1 MIIVG
6 AFALILV
13 LVAVLMVWLSKGSGQ
28 DGSAGGSIVK
38 ELHDQLEINR
48 ALRQENTQLKK
59 QIEKLSHGK

>member
-13 LVAVLMVWLSKGSGQ
+13 L
-28 DGSAGGSIVK
+28 GGSIVK